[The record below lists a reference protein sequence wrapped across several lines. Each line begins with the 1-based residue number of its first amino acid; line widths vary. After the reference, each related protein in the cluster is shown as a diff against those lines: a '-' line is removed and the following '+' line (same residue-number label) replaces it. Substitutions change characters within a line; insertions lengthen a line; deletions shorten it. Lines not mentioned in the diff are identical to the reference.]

1 MLFEFQDLNTKPL
14 FCRTMNSNQLH
25 LPFSINDDNTG
36 LTEVD
41 GMLHPEESD
50 LKLEFQMKDGVL
62 GIVKGKAKSIRIDY
76 KEVGDATFK
85 SSFWGTSLTLH
96 LNSLEILSKI
106 PFTQGN
112 RIKLRIKR
120 RDREMG
126 QAVQVFIEEKLG
138 IQDKELPG
146 GQSPR
151 PFYE

>member
-1 MLFEFQDLNTKPL
+1 MSLH
-14 FCRTMNSNQLH
+14 QLH
-25 LPFSINDDNTG
+25 LPFTINDDNTG

-50 LKLEFQMKDGVL
+50 LKIEFQMKDAVL
-62 GIVKGKAKSIRIDY
+62 GIVKGKAKSLRIPY

-96 LNSLEILSKI
+96 LNSLEVLSKI

-120 RDREMG
+120 RDREIG

-138 IQDKELPG
+138 IREKGLPG
-146 GQSPR
+146 DGNQSPR